1 MTVAASAL
9 VLVRMLL
16 LTVISLVEFFTG
28 GI

>member
-16 LTVISLVEFFTG
+16 LTVISLVEGFTG